1 MMPGNLE
8 CRLGVT
14 GVSTIHCTSPPC
26 VGEHTRLHALRTP
39 SLNHIPGVEPGS
51 EPSLLLPYLSLLLIY
66 PPPPFSSPS
75 PLLPISLSS
84 LIPFPPMSPPLPSFS
99 SFFLSPPPGSKEGS
113 DLHQFST
120 STTPPPDAVPIRPC
134 HRHQCQDQ

>member
-66 PPPPFSSPS
+66 PPPPPPPPPPPLLLSLPS
-75 PLLPISLSS
+75 PPYLPVS
-84 LIPFPPMSPPLPSFS
+84 LIPFSPISPPLPSFS
-99 SFFLSPPPGSKEGS
+99 PFFLSPPPGSKEGS
-113 DLHQFST
+113 DLRQFST
-120 STTPPPDAVPIRPC
+120 STTPPPDAVPI
-134 HRHQCQDQ
+134 